1 MTINQYYC
9 RKTSNFGRILEK
21 LIPNSRSY
29 AAITSCRASKFD
41 FFSCSLHCGYFFRS
55 WMCFR
60 VSHICSKILIN
71 SLTGTKCP
79 RRLYHSPIYLHLI
92 VIRRASAKLE
102 NSFVTANFASA
113 RAQLSKLER
122 QRAILQNCGQIINK
136 QQLFIF
142 PNSLTIHQ
150 TPPLHNTFYF
160 SNTWTKIQLRSDPVN
175 MQPDETKCYPQRPIT
190 TLWPAACKMLSTSSG
205 SPPLNSGTLSLH
217 MERNCRIRRGA
228 AGYWNVTLATTRRQA
243 LSWEPRS
250 KLGHENRRA
259 LEPENSAESEHYSL
273 SLTPV
278 IPVRLFF
285 ARMKSNP
292 AHARI
297 IQ

>member
-1 MTINQYYC
+1 MLGRSVHAGCIIRPYTCTSLWYDERAQSS
-9 RKTSNFGRILEK
+9 KTRLSQPIL
-21 LIPNSRSY
+21 
-29 AAITSCRASKFD
+29 RA
-41 FFSCSLHCGYFFRS
+41 
-55 WMCFR
+55 
-60 VSHICSKILIN
+60 
-71 SLTGTKCP
+71 
-79 RRLYHSPIYLHLI
+79 
-92 VIRRASAKLE
+92 LE
-102 NSFVTANFASA
+102 PS
-113 RAQLSKLER
+113 QLSKLER
-122 QRAILQNCGQIINK
+122 QRALLQNCGQIINK

-243 LSWEPRS
+243 LSCCSQANIRRRTGKMWWLIEICINWVVHWS
-250 KLGHENRRA
+250 FDGYHEW
-259 LEPENSAESEHYSL
+259 SGD
-273 SLTPV
+273 
-278 IPVRLFF
+278 
-285 ARMKSNP
+285 
-292 AHARI
+292 
-297 IQ
+297 